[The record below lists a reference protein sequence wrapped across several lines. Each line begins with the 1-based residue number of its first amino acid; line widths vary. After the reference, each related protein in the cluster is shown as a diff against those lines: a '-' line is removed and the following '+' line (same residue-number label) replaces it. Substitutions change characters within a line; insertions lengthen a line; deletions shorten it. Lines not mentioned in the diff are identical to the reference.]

1 MVVSVSTY
9 PEPNILSVAEVQMG
23 KSSLINALLDT
34 PYLAPRVCCN
44 PGNVTPVVLNKSQGG
59 GGQACTCVITEYM
72 QAPQTQLQPF
82 QATIEILGPE
92 ELESMLAG
100 HLEAYYKYFC
110 VPSEGLE
117 GDALQ
122 LAVLEASTARDVLRA
137 LFVHRT
143 PFQTKTT
150 AQAFLATASC
160 AKDKNMLKMF
170 MTWMQESIALYNSED
185 SLITVSGNTCEDIV
199 GQLDVFVTNRSS
211 VDDDEDKEDEEESCF
226 SLWPIV
232 KIVKVGLQSALL
244 ARGLIIVD
252 VSYMSSVSL
261 SLWASSSESQDYL
274 HEDPPLWTC
283 DEAHLQFSSYVTD
296 FRILQIPVS
305 SAKPEY

>member
-9 PEPNILSVAEVQMG
+9 PEPNNISVAEVQIG
-23 KSSLINALLDT
+23 KSSLINALLNT

-44 PGNVTPVVLNKSQGG
+44 PGTVTPVVLNKTQGG

-143 PFQTKTT
+143 PFRTKTA
-150 AQAFLATASC
+150 AQAFLATASS

-170 MTWMQESIALYNSED
+170 TTWMQESIALCNSEN

-211 VDDDEDKEDEEESCF
+211 VDDEEEDEEDEEESCF

-232 KIVKVGLQSALL
+232 KVVKVGLQSALL

-252 VSYMSSVSL
+252 VSYISRVHHLCWLHLL
-261 SLWASSSESQDYL
+261 SRKTTYTSILLSGHVTKPILDSQAVL
-274 HEDPPLWTC
+274 LT
-283 DEAHLQFSSYVTD
+283 L
-296 FRILQIPVS
+296 
-305 SAKPEY
+305 EYYRYR